1 MAEPVERQKTGGPVH
16 TDFPFFCVA
25 PFGIRAACRQ
35 GGGPPEPCRENR
47 ACQRPMMFHQ
57 TMPTVDA
64 ARAMANS
71 GARVRGRRTT
81 RRLEDGARIMICCLY
96 LTVHMVKAR

>member
-57 TMPTVDA
+57 TMPTVACGAGNDELWGTGPGQADDQA
-64 ARAMANS
+64 A
-71 GARVRGRRTT
+71 GGRRH
-81 RRLEDGARIMICCLY
+81 GS
-96 LTVHMVKAR
+96 